1 MDEASITQD
10 ALQRRLTRARRT
22 NWVVAGVAAAVLA
35 GTLAV
40 GAFDGDDPSTGPSAS
55 DETATVEAEQIVA
68 ELADEPIDPHDVQLV
83 ASVRRFD
90 TCDALLD
97 ELRRTGAAHV
107 GSRGFGGDQYWGGP
121 MPYAARMAA
130 EDSAASEMS
139 APTGAGGDDS
149 GGGETLGTNVI
160 VAGVDEPDTVKAAGT
175 LIVELDGPVL
185 RVIDTRSSQIVGTLG
200 LAEREEGE
208 DRFAFPSSLLV
219 DGDRVVVFGQ
229 ESVAADAIPG
239 DPSATRPTHD
249 YLTVTFVDLSDPA
262 APKVT
267 DRARI
272 EGGLVAVR
280 RVGEQVRM
288 VTSSSLADL
297 PMVMPTSPNS
307 VAPALHQ
314 NRLAV
319 AGSSVDDW
327 IPTWDRGEGSEAER
341 LMGCEQVVVP
351 DTFAGVHLTS
361 LVQFDLDGPFEPSAT
376 GLLAPSE
383 VLTASATDVVV
394 ASQVW
399 VDPIDRED
407 DFSDWSTALHHFTF
421 GDAEQGR
428 PQYLASGAVDGS
440 IRDDFSLSVLAD
452 GTVAAVTV
460 DVLPW
465 QSRDEA
471 DITVRLLDA
480 AEGTEELAQVGSLVP
495 EGSGIGIAGVRFV
508 GDRLLVSSGLA
519 GNEVSVVDL
528 TDRAAPADRGRVSMR
543 GSGAYLHPLED
554 GRVLAVGSWVRME
567 GEEYVNGLHATLL
580 DLRSTPAVAGEWVL
594 ERASSSVE
602 HDHHAFTW
610 WGSRSLAAFGV
621 DHSWRDRIEPP
632 DALFLAVEEAGL
644 TPRLLD
650 PTEADLGPRCEP
662 RQLDRSDCDDTGP
675 PQVRRVLVVDGDPWL
690 YTSESVEHLDPTS
703 FASLGVVPLRSSWG

>member
-1 MDEASITQD
+1 MDEASTTQD
-10 ALQRRLTRARRT
+10 ALQRRLARARRM

-40 GAFDGDDPSTGPSAS
+40 GALDGEDPTTVRPAS
-55 DETATVEAEQIVA
+55 EGAATAEAERIVA
-68 ELADEPIDPHDVQLV
+68 ELPDEPIDPHDVQLV

-97 ELRRTGAAHV
+97 DLQRTGAAHV
-107 GSRGFGGDQYWGGP
+107 GSRGFGGGQYRGGP
-121 MPYAARMAA
+121 MPYAARMTA
-130 EDSAASEMS
+130 EDSAESQMV
-139 APTGAGGDDS
+139 APSGAGGGD

-160 VAGVDEPDTVKAAGT
+160 VAGVDEPDTVKATGT
-175 LIVELDGPVL
+175 LIVELNGPVL
-185 RVIDTRSSQIVGTLG
+185 RVIDTRASQVVGTVG
-200 LAEREEGE
+200 LAERPEGE
-208 DRFAFPSSLLV
+208 DRYAFPSSLLV
-219 DGDRVVVFGQ
+219 DGDRAVVFGQ
-229 ESVAADAIPG
+229 ESVTADPISG
-239 DPSATRPTHD
+239 DPSAARPTHD

-262 APKVT
+262 SPKVT
-267 DRARI
+267 DRARV

-280 RVGEQVRM
+280 RVGDQVRM

-297 PMVMPTSPNS
+297 PMVMPTTPNS

-319 AGSSVDDW
+319 AGSAVDDW
-327 IPTWDRGEGSEAER
+327 IPTWDHGEGSDAQR

-351 DTFAGVHLTS
+351 DTFAGVHMTS

-383 VLTASATDVVV
+383 VLTATATDVVV

-399 VDPIDRED
+399 VDPVDRKD

-421 GDAEQGR
+421 GDAEQDG

-465 QSRDEA
+465 QSREEA

-480 AEGTEELAQVGSLVP
+480 AEGSEELAQVGSLVP
-495 EGSGIGIAGVRFV
+495 EGSGIGVAGVRFV
-508 GDRLLVSSGLA
+508 GDRLLVSSGFA
-519 GNEVSVVDL
+519 GNQVSVVDL
-528 TDRAAPADRGRVSMR
+528 TDRTAPADRGTVSMR
-543 GSGAYLHPLED
+543 GAGAYLHPLED
-554 GRVLAVGSWVRME
+554 GRVLAVGSWVRKE
-567 GEEYVNGLHATLL
+567 GEELVSGMHATLL
-580 DLRSTPAVAGEWVL
+580 DLRSTPAVAGEWIL
-594 ERASSSVE
+594 DRGSSSVG

-610 WGSRSLAAFGV
+610 WASRSLAAFGV
-621 DHSWRDRIEPP
+621 DHSWSDRIEPP
-632 DALFLAVEEAGL
+632 DALFLAVEESGL
-644 TPRLLD
+644 TPRLVD
-650 PTEADLGPRCEP
+650 PTEADFGPRCEP
-662 RQLDRSDCDDTGP
+662 DQLDRRNCDDTGP
-675 PQVRRVLVVDGDPWL
+675 PQVHRVLVVDGDPWL

-703 FASLGVVPLRSSWG
+703 FASLGVVPLRPAWG